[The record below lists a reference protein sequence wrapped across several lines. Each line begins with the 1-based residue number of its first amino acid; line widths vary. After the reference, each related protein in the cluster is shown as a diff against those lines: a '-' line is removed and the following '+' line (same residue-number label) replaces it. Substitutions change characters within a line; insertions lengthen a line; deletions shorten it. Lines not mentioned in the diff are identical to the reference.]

1 MASPFPPIPDPGGDL
16 ASLSACVRTMRQTIQ
31 LLTAAALPD
40 GSKLSSGAKVFAL
53 KDDVAGATKNFNLQ
67 LTTLRALVAAKWA
80 IKVDVDGNVAGI
92 ELIGTGETSEFNI
105 LADQFNVT
113 LPGYSAQPVMVVAEV
128 EGVPTLAFNG
138 NIIADGSVLNGGIGA
153 NAVSHSAG
161 QNSLTG
167 EASVMLDVRTGSRVG
182 IIAGFGGSDLAAAA
196 SGTLAISVGGVQVA
210 SQTINGFER
219 THLVF
224 IPPSTLLPVHD
235 GYTLFPSTSIYT
247 YLASGDGV
255 LDVEVSA
262 KDATNALVGPTN
274 IMAFELS
281 R

>member
-16 ASLSACVRTMRQTIQ
+16 ASLSACVRTMRQTLQ

-92 ELIGTGETSEFNI
+92 ELIGTGETSAFNI

-138 NIIADGSVLNGGIGA
+138 NIIADGSVLNGGIGE

-167 EASVMLDVRTGSRVG
+167 EASVMLDVRAGSRVG
-182 IIAGFGGSDLAAAA
+182 IIGGYGGSSAAAS
-196 SGTLAISVGGVQVA
+196 SGTLAIKVDGVQVA
-210 SQTINGFER
+210 SQDITGVD
-219 THLVF
+219 HYSWGF
-224 IPPSTLLPVHD
+224 IPPSTIIPTVVGHS
-235 GYTLFPSTSIYT
+235 LFPSTVSYT
-247 YLASGDGV
+247 YMALVDGT